1 MQMNVAT
8 GVTLSPDP
16 HVQEVIR
23 SAERELCE
31 LLERR
36 AEIMKRI
43 GTIKQTLAGLAAM
56 FGDCVLNDD
65 LLLIL
70 DRKPSSRQ
78 PGFTRACRTV
88 LMESGAP
95 LSTRQICLM
104 LKTRFPEALERHK
117 DPIASVATVLN
128 RLVDYSEARRLHDG
142 KGRRLWE
149 WIAEPTVRQLDVG
162 GDEMRSQA
170 FAD

>member
-1 MQMNVAT
+1 MNREA
-8 GVTLSPDP
+8 GVTTKSGP
-16 HVQEVIR
+16 HVHELIR
-23 SAERELCE
+23 SAEKELFE

-56 FGDCVLNDD
+56 FGDSLLSDD
-65 LLLIL
+65 LLLML

-95 LSTRQICLM
+95 LSTRQICIL
-104 LKTRFPEALERHK
+104 LKNRFPETLEHHK

-128 RLVDYSEARRLHDG
+128 RLVDYSEARRLNDA
-142 KGRRLWE
+142 KGRRLWQWSAQE
-149 WIAEPTVRQLDVG
+149 GVDPLPGAGANSTAN
-162 GDEMRSQA
+162 QA

>member
-1 MQMNVAT
+1 MNVEA
-8 GVTLSPDP
+8 GVAPRPDP
-16 HVQEVIR
+16 HVHEVIR
-23 SAERELCE
+23 SAQRELYE

-36 AEIMKRI
+36 TELMKRM

-56 FGDCVLNDD
+56 FGDCVLNND
-65 LLLIL
+65 LLLLL

-95 LSTRQICLM
+95 LSTRQVCVL
-104 LKTRFPEALERHK
+104 LKARFPEALERHK

-128 RLVDYSEARRLHDG
+128 RLVDYSEARRLHDA
-142 KGRRLWE
+142 KGRRAWE
-149 WIAEPTVRQLDVG
+149 WIAEPIASPALPGSPEITN
-162 GDEMRSQA
+162 QA
-170 FAD
+170 CAD

>member
-1 MQMNVAT
+1 MNVAT
-8 GVTLSPDP
+8 GVTSSPDP

-104 LKTRFPEALERHK
+104 LKTRCPEALERHK

>member
-1 MQMNVAT
+1 MNVEA
-8 GVTLSPDP
+8 GISAKPDP

-36 AEIMKRI
+36 AELMKRI

-65 LLLIL
+65 LLLLL

-78 PGFTRACRTV
+78 PGFTRACRTI

-95 LSTRQICLM
+95 LSTRQICIL
-104 LKTRFPEALERHK
+104 LKNRFPETLEHHK

-128 RLVDYSEARRLHDG
+128 RLVDYAEARRLQDG
-142 KGRRLWE
+142 KGRRLWQWSAQPVME
-149 WIAEPTVRQLDVG
+149 LGANRSAIP
-162 GDEMRSQA
+162 SQA